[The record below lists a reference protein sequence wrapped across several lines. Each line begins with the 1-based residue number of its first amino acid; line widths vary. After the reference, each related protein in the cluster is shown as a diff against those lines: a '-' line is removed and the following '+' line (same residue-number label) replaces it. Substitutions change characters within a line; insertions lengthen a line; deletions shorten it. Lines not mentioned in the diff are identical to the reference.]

1 MAEFST
7 RKGFNIRLSGPP
19 SDELKI
25 VEGSG
30 ETAVYPQEFAGIKPR
45 LLVKEGDSVKR
56 GSPLYLDKK
65 SPDLRFCSPAAGK
78 VRAIEYGPR
87 RSIQKIGID
96 IARSQRT
103 EEFSAFEPA
112 SLRTAARDR
121 ILEVLTTSGYLAY
134 IVERPF
140 SRIANPAVSPKSIF
154 VNAMDT
160 APFHTDI
167 CMAISG
173 HEAAFQAGLHAL
185 GRLTDGLVHLVLP
198 GGRKDLSKALTGAEG
213 VEIHR
218 ASGPHPAGNTSFHI
232 HNIDPIIPG
241 DVVWTIRADDL
252 IQVGRLLLEGKLPAD
267 RVVAL
272 GGPGVSN
279 GGACHYRVP
288 NGAPVH
294 RILDGNLSDGEK
306 RVINGDIMGG
316 TQIAADGHLPFRCSG
331 LTIIAEDPSRHFMGW
346 AGPGLGRFS
355 ASRAY
360 LSWWLAQGKSWD
372 LGTSQNGSLR
382 SMVLTGLYDKYMP
395 MNIMVDYLV
404 RAVLANDTDEAIQLG
419 ILETDPADFALCAF
433 ACPSKMDVV
442 GIVRKGLDMIE
453 EEGI

>member
-25 VEGSG
+25 VEGSE
-30 ETAVYPQEFAGIKPR
+30 ETAIYPREFAGIKPR
-45 LLVKEGDSVKR
+45 LLVKEGESVKR
-56 GSPLYLDKK
+56 GTPLFLDKK
-65 SPDLRFCSPAAGK
+65 CPELRFTSPAAGK
-78 VRAIEYGPR
+78 VRTVEYGPR
-87 RSIQKIGID
+87 RAIEKIVVD
-96 IARSQRT
+96 VARSQRNET
-103 EEFSAFEPA
+103 FPVFEPA

-134 IVERPF
+134 LVERPF

-154 VNAMDT
+154 VNAMDS

-167 CMAISG
+167 SVAISG
-173 HEAAFQAGLHAL
+173 NETAFQAGLQAL

-198 GGRKDLSKALTGAEG
+198 GDRNDLPRALTGAEG

-232 HNIDPIIPG
+232 HSIDPIVPG

-252 IQVGRLLLEGKLPAD
+252 IQIGRLLLDGKLPAD

-272 GGPGVSN
+272 GGPGVGN
-279 GGACHYRVP
+279 GGGCHYRVP
-288 NGAPVH
+288 NGAPLH
-294 RILDGNLSDGEK
+294 HLLNGNLSEGEK
-306 RVINGDIMGG
+306 RVINGDVMGG
-316 TQIAADGHLPFRCSG
+316 TQIAQDGHLPFRCSG
-331 LTIIAEDPSRHFMGW
+331 LTVIAEDSSRHFMAW

-355 ASRAY
+355 TSRAY
-360 LSWWLAQGKSWD
+360 LSWWLARGKTWD
-372 LGTSQNGSLR
+372 LGSSQNGSLR
-382 SMVLTGLYDKYMP
+382 AMVLTGLYDKYMP
-395 MNIMVDYLV
+395 MNIMVDYLI
-404 RAVLANDTDEAIQLG
+404 RAVIANDTDEAIQLG
-419 ILETDPADFALCAF
+419 ILETDPEDFAGCAF
-433 ACPSKMDVV
+433 ACPSKMDLV